1 MESIGF
7 TRFALDPRRGLQT
20 APENLQQHTCLGR
33 RLCWHAYSVCYVARA
48 RPGLYKA
55 WGGRQKQE
63 YMGVPAMLSLDYFN
77 LKLG

>member
-1 MESIGF
+1 MGRKTEARIELGQ
-7 TRFALDPRRGLQT
+7 DYRRHW
-20 APENLQQHTCLGR
+20 EEDRSKN
-33 RLCWHAYSVCYVARA
+33 RA